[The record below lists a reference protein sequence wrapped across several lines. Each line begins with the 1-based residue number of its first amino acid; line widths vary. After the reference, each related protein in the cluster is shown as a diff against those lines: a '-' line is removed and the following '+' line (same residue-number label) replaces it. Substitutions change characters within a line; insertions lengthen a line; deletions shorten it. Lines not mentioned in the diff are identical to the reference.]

1 MPARGCDPASVDLPI
16 ALRVIAG
23 WQPFAQLPQSHQARL
38 AELLQPL
45 RLRPGQKVY
54 DFDGLPPGVVYVVEG
69 QLRLLAQD
77 DAGEP
82 FTLQRYGPT
91 MTVGERALLRGASGF
106 ALQAAGPSLVWLM
119 PAGAFLEAAAA
130 LPSTC
135 PVFADLTLE
144 ELYGTVASSRCPNLP
159 SRQALRDWV
168 ANQLTEHCANQKVLL
183 LPPGSHSLPNDGQS
197 WLLSSSNLEGVHP
210 GDEVPS
216 GTELVVRG
224 RLPCRL
230 LGMPAGWPHAS
241 APVAEAMTADLSA
254 NAQVLEPEWQESP
267 GPIAQAQHQLDAL
280 EDWYGRLNSDGSFPQ
295 VRGDGPIDEP
305 MACLRM
311 LARHFDLPFRK
322 DVLRRILA
330 DQLQREGEAGIG
342 LLQIAAVCDL
352 MGLRTSLLELSTRQ
366 LPRLPVPALVLQEG
380 HPQVIWEMGA
390 GDLLVGDPRASQ
402 QRRSWDGL
410 SGFSADGKLMVLA
423 VERSATTPTAR
434 FGLRWFLPA
443 LLQHRT
449 ILVQVLIA
457 SFFVQLFGLLN
468 PLLIQQ
474 IIDAVINQGNLSSL
488 NVLGTLLVGMAV
500 AQAVLG
506 ALRTYLFSDTTNR
519 IDISL
524 GATIIDHLLR
534 LPLGYFARR
543 PVGEVSSRINELEK
557 IRSFLTGTALTV
569 VLDAVFAVIYIAVM
583 LLYSVT
589 LTFWALAVVPLFLCL
604 TVVASPLIRSQLR
617 DQAEANARVQSHLV
631 ETLGGM
637 ETVKGQGMELHS
649 RWRWQQLYGGQIQA
663 GFRNTLTSTAAGSA
677 SKFLEQISS
686 LLVLWI
692 GATLVLKGELSL
704 GQLIAFRIL
713 AGYVTS
719 PLLRLA
725 TLWQNFQET
734 SLSLERLSD
743 IVDHPEEIEIAG
755 GQLPP
760 LPPVRGGIRYESVN
774 FRFSSQGPLQ
784 LLNVSFD
791 IPHGSFVGIV
801 GSSGS
806 GKSTLLK
813 LLTRLYDP
821 TEGIIRVDG
830 YDISKVDLYSLRTQ
844 IGVVPQDSL
853 LFDGTILANLAL
865 TRPDAS
871 FEEICHAAEVACAHD
886 FIQAM
891 PAGYSSSVG
900 ERGAGLSGGQRQ
912 RIAIARM
919 VLKKP
924 RLLILDEAT
933 SALDLRTEKQ
943 VTRNLM
949 QVYRG
954 STVLFITHRLNSL
967 RNADHIL
974 VMDQGALV
982 EQGSHADL
990 MALGAHY
997 ATLYNQQ
1004 EAVQV

>member
-1 MPARGCDPASVDLPI
+1 MDLTI

-23 WQPFAQLPQSHQARL
+23 WQPFNQLTQAHQARL
-38 AELLQPL
+38 AEVLQPL
-45 RLRPGQKVY
+45 QLRPGQKL
-54 DFDGLPPGVVYVVEG
+54 FDHGSLPPGVAYVVKG
-69 QLRLLAQD
+69 QLRLLARED
-77 DAGEP
+77 GGEP
-82 FTLQRYGPT
+82 FTLQRYGPAT
-91 MTVGERALLRGASGF
+91 MVGERALLRGVAGF
-106 ALQAAGPSLVWLM
+106 ALQAAVPTQLWLM
-119 PAGAFLEAAAA
+119 PAEAFLEAAEA
-130 LPSTC
+130 LPRPC
-135 PVFADLTLE
+135 PALAEPSLE
-144 ELYGTVASSRCPNLP
+144 ELFGAVASSRRPNLP
-159 SRQALRDWV
+159 PKPALRDW
-168 ANQLTEHCANQKVLL
+168 ASNQMQEHRGDQQVLL
-183 LPPGSHSLPNDGQS
+183 LPPGSHSLPPDGRS
-197 WLLSSSNLEGVHP
+197 WLVSSANLEGLEP
-210 GDEVPS
+210 GAEVQP
-216 GTELVVRG
+216 GAALFVRG
-224 RLPCRL
+224 RLPGRL
-230 LGMPAGWPHAS
+230 LALPAGWPPGRLPA
-241 APVAEAMTADLSA
+241 ALVVDPDLAGDAE
-254 NAQVLEPEWQESP
+254 VLEPEWVESP
-267 GPIAQAQHQLDAL
+267 GAIVPVQHQVDAL
-280 EDWYGRLNSDGSFPQ
+280 EDWYGRLNADGSFPQ

-311 LARHFDLPFRK
+311 LARYFDLPFRK

-330 DQLQREGEAGIG
+330 DQLQREGESGIG

-352 MGLRTSLLELSTRQ
+352 MGLRTSLLELSTSQ
-366 LPRLPVPALVLQEG
+366 LPRLPVPALVMQEG
-380 HPQVIWEMGA
+380 HPQVIWELGA
-390 GDLLVGDPRASQ
+390 GDLLVGDPRAGQ
-402 QRRSWDGL
+402 ERRPWDAL
-410 SGFSADGKLMVLA
+410 SGFSADDKLMVLS
-423 VERSATTPTAR
+423 VERSATSPTAR

-583 LLYSVT
+583 LLYSVS
-589 LTFWALAVVPLFLCL
+589 LTFWALAVVPLFLGL
-604 TVVASPLIRSQLR
+604 TVVAAPLIRSQLR

-677 SKFLEQISS
+677 SKFLEQISG
-686 LLVLWI
+686 LLVLWV
-692 GATLVLKGELSL
+692 GATLVLKGELTL

-755 GQLPP
+755 AQLPP
-760 LPPVRGGIRYESVN
+760 LPPVRGGIRYEGVN
-774 FRFSSQGPLQ
+774 FRFANQGPLQ
-784 LLNVSFD
+784 LLNVSFE
-791 IPHGSFVGIV
+791 IPDGCFVGIV

-821 TEGIIRVDG
+821 LEGTIRVDG
-830 YDISKVDLYSLRTQ
+830 YDISKVDLYSLRAQ

-871 FEEICHAAEVACAHD
+871 FEEICQAAEVACAHD

-933 SALDLRTEKQ
+933 SALDVRTEKQ

-949 QVYRG
+949 QAYRG
-954 STVLFITHRLNSL
+954 STVLFITHRLSSL
-967 RNADHIL
+967 RHADRIL

-982 EQGSHADL
+982 EQGSHEEL
-990 MALGAHY
+990 MALGGHY

-1004 EAVQV
+1004 EAALV